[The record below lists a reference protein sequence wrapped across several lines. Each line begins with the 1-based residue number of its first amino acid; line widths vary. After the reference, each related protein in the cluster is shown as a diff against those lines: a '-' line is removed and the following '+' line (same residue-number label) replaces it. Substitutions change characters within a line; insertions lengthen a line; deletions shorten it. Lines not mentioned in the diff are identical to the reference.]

1 MVCTCICIYYVHTR
15 MYSSF
20 EAMSSQSQR
29 EVSYDKQM
37 ALGAVNNLFALNH
50 WFLIRSSD
58 CGSDREEK
66 LQTRA
71 TEVII

>member
-1 MVCTCICIYYVHTR
+1 

-20 EAMSSQSQR
+20 EAMSSQSRAQR

-37 ALGAVNNLFALNH
+37 EYACALGAVNNLFALNH